1 MSDDKYAPAG
11 AIASSLV
18 VTGAALLTLD
28 AEGKPGLHLWSE
40 EEIDVAMRR
49 MAAKKVRA
57 YAQRTHNHVVLLTG
71 ACAPALGDRCDITA
85 ALRAAADE
93 IEKCRERRPGSGA
106 PSVCGPAEQQ
116 SAPPF

>member
-1 MSDDKYAPAG
+1 MGGASVSDDKYAPAG
-11 AIASSLV
+11 SIASSLV
-18 VTGAALLTLD
+18 FTGTAHLTLN

-40 EEIDVAMRR
+40 DELDVALRR

-57 YAQRTHNHVVLLTG
+57 YAQRTHNHVERRTG

-93 IEKCRERRPGSGA
+93 IEKS
-106 PSVCGPAEQQ
+106 
-116 SAPPF
+116 